1 MAGGD
6 LKALVMSA
14 MTTPFDPPYSKP
26 QAFTW
31 AMQIAEAMHYLHSVC
46 SPMIIHRDLKLDN
59 VLLTGG
65 NMHERVVS
73 TGHVPHCW
81 PRSRFL
87 ALRAAH
93 VVLLLTKCC
102 HISVLICL

>member
-6 LKALVMSA
+6 LKALLLDA
-14 MTTPFDPPYSKP
+14 MVKPFDPPFTKP

-46 SPMIIHRDLKLDN
+46 CPMIIHRDLKLDN

-65 NMHERVVS
+65 AMHECVVS
-73 TGHVPHCW
+73 
-81 PRSRFL
+81 L
-87 ALRAAH
+87 
-93 VVLLLTKCC
+93 CC
-102 HISVLICL
+102 RTAE

>member
-26 QAFTW
+26 QAFSW

-46 SPMIIHRDLKLDN
+46 CPMIIHRDLKLDN

-73 TGHVPHCW
+73 DRRLNP
-81 PRSRFL
+81 
-87 ALRAAH
+87 
-93 VVLLLTKCC
+93 
-102 HISVLICL
+102 